1 MGTAAPMVVA
11 RPAAAT
17 AAAAKPAMAAAVAP
31 EAKATPTHQVANAEA
46 ATAVGLLA
54 TAAEGTEM
62 ARVAV

>member
-1 MGTAAPMVVA
+1 MHFHGGCILNYEL
-11 RPAAAT
+11 RDDCSHSSR
-17 AAAAKPAMAAAVAP
+17 AVAP